1 MLRARVGAGLLA
13 GCFLVWV
20 GASEAAPPPA
30 ATMLKYHPK
39 QENIL
44 ISTPAEGDIPNCK
57 VEAISGKTK
66 GAGWLL
72 RDASGRPLRR
82 FFDSNFDGKAKTGID
97 VYSYYLEGEE
107 SYRELYVNTSA
118 EPDQMQYRWLG
129 AAGSKWGVDHAK
141 NGKIDTWKAISPE
154 EVSQEIV
161 QALVKKDS
169 ARLLALMVTESDI
182 ATLALPK
189 DIATRARSG
198 RAAAEKKFSET
209 VGKLTN
215 LGEKTRWVHVELD
228 APRCLPAEQTG
239 AQVDLMKHARGT
251 ILVETGGKNDF
262 IQTGEMI
269 LVGAAWRI
277 LEAPV
282 AGDGE
287 ANVGPQA
294 DPTVTAHLK
303 SLTDLDTA
311 WSKKTGQTPAEVVKY
326 NLERADLI
334 EKIVG
339 VVKADDREQW
349 IRQSADCLGA
359 AAQMVTTEDAPYN
372 RLVKMAEQL
381 ETTMPAGSA
390 LPGYVRYREVQ
401 ADYSRKMSKEQKD
414 FEKVQLEGLDRLAK
428 YVTAYPALEETM
440 DALLAL
446 GWGYESLGKDV
457 EAKNSY
463 KRLVTGFAGKPQ
475 ADKAKGAL
483 ERLDLDGKTLNLSA
497 PTAAGTEFAVSS
509 IRDKVVVVYFWMSN
523 QGADAEFAKLKSLAD
538 TYAAKGLE
546 LVTVNLD
553 SNADEAV
560 AAVKKVTLP
569 GTHLVAAGGMEGK
582 LATDFGLTVPPYLF
596 LVGKDGKV
604 VSTKLLAVNVE
615 GEVKKL
621 LAK

>member
-1 MLRARVGAGLLA
+1 MLKARVGAGLLA

-20 GASEAAPPPA
+20 GASQAAPPPA
-30 ATMLKYHPK
+30 STMLKYHPK
-39 QENIL
+39 LENIPY
-44 ISTPAEGDIPNCK
+44 STPAEADVANCK
-57 VEAISGKTK
+57 VEAITGKTK

-72 RDASGRPLRR
+72 RDANGRTLRR
-82 FFDSNFDGKAKTGID
+82 FFDSNFDGKSKTGID
-97 VYSYYLEGEE
+97 VYSYYLDGEE
-107 SYRELYVNTSA
+107 SFRELYVNTSA

-189 DIATRARSG
+189 DLAARARAG
-198 RAAAEKKFSET
+198 RAAAEKKFGET
-209 VGKLTN
+209 VAKLTN
-215 LGEKTRWVHVELD
+215 LSDKTHWVHVELD

-239 AQVDLMKHARGT
+239 AQSDIMKHARGT
-251 ILVETGGKNDF
+251 ILVESAGKNDF

-277 LEAPV
+277 IDAPV

-287 ANVGPQA
+287 ASAGPQV
-294 DPTVTAHLK
+294 DPTVTAQLK

-326 NLERADLI
+326 NLDRADLI
-334 EKIVG
+334 DKIVA
-339 VVKADDREQW
+339 VVKADEREQW
-349 IRQSADCLGA
+349 IRQGADCLGA
-359 AAQMVTTEDAPYN
+359 AAQMVTTDDAPYK
-372 RLVKMAEQL
+372 RLSDMADQL
-381 ETTMPAGSA
+381 EKGQTAGSA
-390 LPGYVRYREVQ
+390 LAGYVRYREVQ
-401 ADYSRKMSKEQKD
+401 ADYSRKMSNEKKD
-414 FEKVQLEGLDRLAK
+414 FEKVQLDGLDRLSK
-428 YVTAYPALEETM
+428 FVTTYKNLEETM
-440 DALLAL
+440 EALLAL

-457 EAKNSY
+457 EAKNAY
-463 KRLVTGFAGKPQ
+463 KQLATGFAGKPQ

-483 ERLDLDGKTLNLSA
+483 DRLDLDGKPLALSG
-497 PTAAGTEFAVSS
+497 PTAAGATFDVSS
-509 IRDKVVVVYFWMSN
+509 LKDKIVVVYFWMSN
-523 QGADAEFAKLKSLAD
+523 QGADAEFAKLKSLSD
-538 TYAAKGLE
+538 TYREKGLE

-553 SNADEAV
+553 NNNEEAV

-569 GTHLVAAGGMEGK
+569 GAHLIAGGMDGK
-582 LATDFGLTVPPYLF
+582 LGTDFGLTVPPYLF

-615 GEVKKL
+615 GEIKKL

>member
-20 GASEAAPPPA
+20 GVSEAAPPPA
-30 ATMLKYHPK
+30 STMLKYHPK
-39 QENIL
+39 LENVPF
-44 ISTPAEGDIPNCK
+44 STPAEADIANCK

-97 VYSYYLEGEE
+97 VYSYYLDGEE

-169 ARLLALMVTESDI
+169 TRLLALMVTESDI
-182 ATLALPK
+182 ATLKLPN
-189 DIATRARSG
+189 DIAARAKAG
-198 RAAAEKKFSET
+198 RAAAEKKFNET
-209 VGKLTN
+209 VAKLTN

-239 AQVDLMKHARGT
+239 AQADLMKHARGT

-287 ANVGPQA
+287 ANVGPQV

-303 SLTDLDTA
+303 SLTDLDGA

-326 NLERADLI
+326 NLDRADLI

-339 VVKADDREQW
+339 VVRSDERDQW
-349 IRQSADCLGA
+349 VRQAADCLGA

-372 RLVKMAEQL
+372 RLVAMAEQL
-381 ETTMPAGSA
+381 EKGPTAGSA
-390 LPGYVRYREVQ
+390 LAGYVRYREVQ
-401 ADYSRKMSKEQKD
+401 ADYSRKMSNEKKD
-414 FEKVQLEGLDRLAK
+414 FEKVQLEGLDRLSK
-428 YVTAYPALEETM
+428 FVTTYKTLEETM

-457 EAKNSY
+457 EAKNAY
-463 KRLVTGFAGKPQ
+463 KQLATGFAGKAQ

-483 ERLDLDGKTLNLSA
+483 DRLDLDGKPLELTA
-497 PTAAGTEFAVSS
+497 PTAAGTPFAVNSL
-509 IRDKVVVVYFWMSN
+509 RDKIVIVYFWMSN
-523 QGADAEFAKLKSLAD
+523 QGADAEFAKLKSLSDA
-538 TYAAKGLE
+538 YKEKGLE

-553 SNADEAV
+553 NNAEEAA
-560 AAVKKVTLP
+560 AAVKKVSLP
-569 GTHLVAAGGMEGK
+569 GAHLVAGGMEGK